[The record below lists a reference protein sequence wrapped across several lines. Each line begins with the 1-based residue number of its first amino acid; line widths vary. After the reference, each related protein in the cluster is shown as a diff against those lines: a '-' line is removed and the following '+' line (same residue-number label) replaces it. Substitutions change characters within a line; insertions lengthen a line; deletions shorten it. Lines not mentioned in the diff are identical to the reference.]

1 VVQDAIESASGGT
14 RDMPN
19 ANVIELEACLEDV
32 LKYCDANPETAFVQY
47 YHPRVLHSWRTYSSA
62 MTESDAKF
70 IQWRREEEDDR
81 MMWKHVALELAATQR
96 QLKRLNAVGFP
107 TEKLGHWDEE
117 ALVDLVNEMLTYLQ
131 ERRSVIE
138 GASKLEEVLKQKLA
152 RAKVEKTEDSLAFR
166 EYRRIAS
173 TRADALGSLS
183 AHLWEFRGALRR
195 QSGKRDPSYTDIRW
209 TYSLNPDDN
218 VL

>member
-1 VVQDAIESASGGT
+1 
-14 RDMPN
+14 MPN

-32 LKYCDANPETAFVQY
+32 LKYCDANPNTAFVQY
-47 YHPRVLHSWRTYSSA
+47 YHPRVLNSWQTYKSA

-81 MMWKHVALELAATQR
+81 MMWKHVARELASVQR
-96 QLKRLNAVGFP
+96 QLKRINAVGFP
-107 TEKLGHWDEE
+107 SEKLGHWDEE
-117 ALVDLVNEMLTYLQ
+117 ALADLVNEMLAYLQ
-131 ERRSVIE
+131 ERRAALE
-138 GASKLEEVLKQKLA
+138 GASKMEDGLKMKLS
-152 RAKVEKTEDSLAFR
+152 RAKVEDTADSLAFR

-183 AHLWEFRGALRR
+183 AHLWDFRGALRR
-195 QSGKRDPSYTDIRW
+195 QAGKRDPAYTAIRW
-209 TYSLNPDDN
+209 PYSMNPDDN